1 MNRVVVTGM
10 GIISPIGNDVASFGA
25 ALKRG
30 DVGIAP
36 ITKVSVAG
44 SPIHLAAEVK
54 DFNPEPVIA
63 KKDAKRLD
71 TFSQYALVAS
81 EEAVASSGLDLEKI
95 NKDRFGVIISS
106 GIGGMETFE
115 SEVAK
120 LHSKEDSMRIAP
132 LFIPIIISN
141 MAAGNVALR
150 YEAKGI
156 CTSVVTACAGATHS
170 IGEAFR
176 AIKHGY
182 ADIMLAGGTEASIT
196 RASVAGFNAL
206 TALSQSSDP
215 ARGSIPFDKDRN
227 GFVIGEGSGILVIE
241 SLEHAKA
248 RGANILAEIV
258 GYGANCDAYHM
269 TAPSPDGSGA
279 AKCMTLALKEAG
291 IAPQDINYI
300 NAHGT
305 STPLN
310 DAAESAAIK
319 KAFGDHAKNLL
330 VSSTKSQIGHLLGA
344 AGGVEAIATIIAIN
358 EGFAPPT
365 MGYQNPDED
374 CDLNYVPN
382 AAIDIDIK
390 YALSNNFGFG
400 GHNAALAF
408 KKWEE

>member
-1 MNRVVVTGM
+1 
-10 GIISPIGNDVASFGA
+10 
-25 ALKRG
+25 
-30 DVGIAP
+30 
-36 ITKVSVAG
+36 
-44 SPIHLAAEVK
+44 
-54 DFNPEPVIA
+54 
-63 KKDAKRLD
+63 
-71 TFSQYALVAS
+71 
-81 EEAVASSGLDLEKI
+81 
-95 NKDRFGVIISS
+95 
-106 GIGGMETFE
+106 
-115 SEVAK
+115 
-120 LHSKEDSMRIAP
+120 P

>member
-1 MNRVVVTGM
+1 M
-10 GIISPIGNDVASFGA
+10 GVISPIGNDVASFGA

-36 ITKVSVAG
+36 ITKVNVPS

-54 DFNPEPVIA
+54 DFNPEPTIA
-63 KKDAKRLD
+63 KKDVKRLD
-71 TFSQYALVAS
+71 LFSQYALVAA
-81 EEAVASSGLDLEKI
+81 EQAVTSSGLDLEKI
-95 NKDRFGVIISS
+95 DHDRFGVIISS
-106 GIGGMETFE
+106 GVGGIETFE
-115 SEVAK
+115 TEVLR

-132 LFIPIIISN
+132 LFIPIMIAN

-150 YEAKGI
+150 FSAQGI

-182 ADIMLAGGTEASIT
+182 ADIMLAGGTEASINRT
-196 RASVAGFNAL
+196 AVAGFNAL

-215 ARGSIPFDKDRN
+215 KRGSIPFDKDRN
-227 GFVIGEGSGILVIE
+227 GFVIGEGAGILVIE
-241 SLEHAKA
+241 KLEHALE
-248 RGANILAEIV
+248 RGANIFAEIV
-258 GYGANCDAYHM
+258 GYGANCDAHHM
-269 TAPSPDGSGA
+269 TAPCPDGAGA
-279 AKCMTLALKEAG
+279 AKCMALALKEAG
-291 IAPQDINYI
+291 IAPSDVDYI

-319 KAFGDHAKNLL
+319 KTFGDVAKNLL
-330 VSSTKSQIGHLLGA
+330 ISSTKSQVGHLLGA
-344 AGGVEAIATIIAIN
+344 AGGVEAIATIIGIN
-358 EGFAPPT
+358 GGFAPPT
-365 MGYQNPDED
+365 MGYQNPDPD
-374 CDLNYVPN
+374 CDLNYIPN
-382 AAIDIDIK
+382 AAVDADIK

-400 GHNAALAF
+400 GHNAAIVI

>member
-1 MNRVVVTGM
+1 M